1 MNVSFLE
8 LEKKC
13 QIAYVK
19 TQVTATETNLPGIIF
34 FGGFNSD
41 MEGTKALAL
50 ENWAKKSG
58 RGFLRFD
65 YTGHG
70 KSSGDFLLGSIL
82 SWSKDALAVLDHLT
96 AGPQILVGSSMG
108 GWIALLVAKLRQD
121 RVHSL
126 IGIASAP
133 DFTEDSFWFNFSE
146 YQKAE
151 LEQNGY
157 VETCP
162 ENLSVSYKISKA
174 LIFESRKAL
183 ILRDELK
190 LSFPVRLLQGS
201 DDHEVSPSLALKLLN
216 HIESPDLDLL
226 ILKGA
231 GHSFSDDRCIKL
243 IVEKIEELSVL

>member
-1 MNVSFLE
+1 MQNKLHYLE
-8 LEKKC
+8 DSNNESL
-13 QIAYVK
+13 AYYFDNNNSD
-19 TQVTATETNLPGIIF
+19 TTLFF
-34 FGGFNSD
+34 FGGYSSD
-41 MEGTKALAL
+41 MTGTKATAL
-50 ENWAKKSG
+50 SNFSSKIG
-58 RGFLRFD
+58 VNYVRFD
-65 YTGHG
+65 YSGHG
-70 KSSGDFLLGSIL
+70 QSSGVFKTGTISKWSEESITFFR
-82 SWSKDALAVLDHLT
+82 KFKT
-96 AGPQILVGSSMG
+96 KRNIIIGSSMG
-108 GWIALLVAKLRQD
+108 GWIALLLAKLRQD